1 MSAKMRTKPKRQ
13 TTPWYRGAR
22 VPNSVIRQF
31 AREIAE
37 RFKQYKIILFGSHA
51 YGKPNSRSDVDILVV
66 MPCRSERDQ
75 AFKIQLA
82 ISCPFRLDLVV
93 RKPTNLKRLLTKG
106 HYFYEDIVTMGTVL
120 FEKGAAGRS
129 RQARRRSPGRQRSF
143 AK

>member
-1 MSAKMRTKPKRQ
+1 MHTKPKRQ
-13 TTPWYRGAR
+13 TPPWYPGAR

-37 RFKQYKIILFGSHA
+37 RFKPYKIILFGSHA

-82 ISCPFRLDLVV
+82 VSCPFRLDLIV
-93 RKPTNLKRLLTKG
+93 RKPTNLARLLKKAE
-106 HYFYEDIVTMGTVL
+106 HFHVDIVTRGTVL
-120 FEKGAAGRS
+120 FQKDTAGRS
-129 RQARRRSPGRQRSF
+129 RQARGRSPGHQRSF